1 MYLNYTKVLTSIGLL
16 FVVIIAS
23 LLPAYIT
30 LSILVL
36 SATFIGLYYVVQNFD
51 IDYKYWFSF
60 IGQLFALILI
70 ISSFIAIFIAVVN
83 LITQ

>member
-16 FVVIIAS
+16 FVAIIAS
-23 LLPAYIT
+23 IMPAYIT

-36 SATFIGLYYVVQNFD
+36 SASFIGLYYVLQNYD

-60 IGQLFALILI
+60 IGQLLALILI
-70 ISSFIAIFIAVVN
+70 VSGFVIIFTAVVN
-83 LITQ
+83 LIAR